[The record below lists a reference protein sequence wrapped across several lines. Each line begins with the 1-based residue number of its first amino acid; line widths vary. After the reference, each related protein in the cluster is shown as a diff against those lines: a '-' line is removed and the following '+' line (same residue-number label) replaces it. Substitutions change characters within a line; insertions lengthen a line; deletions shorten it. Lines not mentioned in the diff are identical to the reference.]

1 MALNK
6 SAVATE
12 PTPAAAT
19 AAQPA
24 PAVANTPP
32 VAAAPAP
39 ARSAEERRVR
49 GQVRMHAIIA
59 GYGVGGALAAT
70 LGTSPASVREEL
82 HKLAAEVA
90 DKIESY
96 SFHE

>member
-6 SAVATE
+6 SAAPVVDA
-12 PTPAAAT
+12 PIQAAVTPAVT
-19 AAQPA
+19 
-24 PAVANTPP
+24 
-32 VAAAPAP
+32 AAPAAP
-39 ARSAEERRVR
+39 KTERSAEEKRAH

-59 GYGVGGALAAT
+59 GYRVGGALAAT
-70 LGTSPASVREEL
+70 LGTSPASVKDEL

-90 DKIESY
+90 DKIEEY